1 MAKNKS
7 MKKRLSKIRNKKVGG
22 KSRKQKKGGQRRKLQ
37 KGGAYCNYDTY
48 MQQVHKDE
56 YDEMKNANGEFI
68 VAGAEVRWND
78 RMDEYNKQYDK
89 ESCSTAAS
97 ASNVAAF
104 RA

>member
-56 YDEMKNANGEFI
+56 YDEMKDDKGEFKG
-68 VAGAEVRWND
+68 AGAEMRWND
-78 RMDEYNKQYDK
+78 RMNEYNKQYDNAT
-89 ESCSTAAS
+89 CITAAS

>member
-7 MKKRLSKIRNKKVGG
+7 MKKRLSKRHNKKVGG
-22 KSRKQKKGGQRRKLQ
+22 KSRRQKKGSQRRKLQ

-48 MQQVHKDE
+48 MQQVYKDE
-56 YDEMKNANGEFI
+56 YDDMKNANGDFKSP
-68 VAGAEVRWND
+68 AAQMRWND
-78 RMDEYNKQYDK
+78 RMTDYDKQYDK

-104 RA
+104 RV